1 MVALMDQNDF
11 IESMLSV
18 CASRDEAIVMLDT
31 PIESLSLDSLD
42 LEILRTTLE
51 KRRDERIHDDVW
63 QAARTLRDLMNKL

>member
-1 MVALMDQNDF
+1 MMLMDENDF

-18 CASRDEAIVMLDT
+18 CASRDEAIMMLDT

-51 KRRDERIHDDVW
+51 KRRGEPIHDDLW
-63 QAARTLRDLMNKL
+63 QTVRTLRDLMSRL

>member
-1 MVALMDQNDF
+1 MGPNDF

-51 KRRDERIHDDVW
+51 KRRGERIHDDVW
-63 QAARTLRDLMNKL
+63 QTARTLRDLMNKL

>member
-1 MVALMDQNDF
+1 MMDQNDF

-18 CASRDEAIVMLDT
+18 CASRDEAIGMLDM

-51 KRRDERIHDDVW
+51 KRRGERIHDELW
-63 QAARTLRDLMNKL
+63 QTVRTLRDLINNL